1 MQDRDL
7 AVLALLGIVVF
18 VFLIKSNQW
27 GKEQEQDRQRRIL
40 ENERTSAE
48 FWARAEVRR
57 KAERERA
64 DVLADWE
71 RDWAQPV
78 RPSWA
83 HLTLTQ
89 RRAAIRYPEEAYAE
103 IDRGIDANALY
114 QRHWDEFNKK
124 PRCYLCGRVM
134 HLRDI
139 LNSEQHAHL
148 DHIVPLSKGGTHTWA
163 NVALTHGACNQ
174 KKGVK
179 TTKKRVG
186 HQASPPASRSPMG
199 DEAIRK
205 RPRIRKNRLG
215 QTWGVENSNRGENG
229 SFS

>member
-1 MQDRDL
+1 METKDL
-7 AVLALLGIVVF
+7 AALLLWGAIGIVF
-18 VFLIKSNQW
+18 VIKTNQW
-27 GKEQEQDRQRRIL
+27 GKEQEADRQQRMRDF
-40 ENERTSAE
+40 ERTSAK
-48 FWARAEVRR
+48 F
-57 KAERERA
+57 RERA
-64 DVLADWE
+64 ETRRKSQQEIEDVLADWNV
-71 RDWAQPV
+71 DWAKDT

-83 HLTLTQ
+83 HLTLAQ
-89 RRAAIRYPEEAYAE
+89 RRAAIKYPEEAYAE

-114 QRHWDEFNKK
+114 QRNWEEFNRK

-163 NVALTHGACNQ
+163 NVALTHGLCNQ
-174 KKGVK
+174 KKG
-179 TTKKRVG
+179 TKATKMRVG
-186 HQASPPASRSPMG
+186 HRASLPASRTSKD

-215 QTWGVENSNRGENG
+215 QTWGIEKSTRNMNG
-229 SFS
+229 FFS